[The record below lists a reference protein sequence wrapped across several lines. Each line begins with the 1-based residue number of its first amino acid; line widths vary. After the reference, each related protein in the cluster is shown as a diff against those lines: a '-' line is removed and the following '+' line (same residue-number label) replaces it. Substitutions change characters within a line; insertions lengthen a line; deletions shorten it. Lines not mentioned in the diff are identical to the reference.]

1 MSRCFVM
8 QPFDAGPFDKRYD
21 DIFAPAIKD
30 AGLEPYR
37 VDRDPS
43 VSIPID
49 DIESGIKNSLLCLAE
64 ITTDNPN
71 VWFELGFAI
80 AVPKE
85 VVLICSDERTTKFP
99 FDVQHRNIIR
109 YKTEAP
115 QDFAELRQKITDR
128 IKAIQKKQEEIGIA
142 TTISPVKD
150 TEGLSQH
157 EIVGLVAI
165 MQNSFISEGSVSGW
179 NIKEDMNKA
188 GFTDIAV
195 SLALRLLREKGMVTR
210 EIARDE
216 NNVPYTVY
224 LITRQGEE
232 WLMHNQDKLILQE
245 EPKTPHDDVPF

>member
-1 MSRCFVM
+1 MNRCFVI

-21 DIFAPAIKD
+21 DVFAPAIKD
-30 AGLEPYR
+30 AGFDPYR

-49 DIESGIKNSLLCLAE
+49 DIESGIENSLLCLAE

-115 QDFAELRQKITDR
+115 QDFAELRQKITAR

-195 SLALRLLREKGMVTR
+195 SLALRLLREKGMVYR
-210 EIARDE
+210 ETAKDE
-216 NNVPYTVY
+216 NNVPYFVY
-224 LITRQGEE
+224 SVTRHGEE
-232 WLMHNQDKLILQE
+232 WLMHNQDKLVLQK
-245 EPKTPHDDVPF
+245 EPEASPDDVPF